1 VKIVVTTCRR
11 PTPRTRS
18 LVKDLVA
25 VLPNAVRIVRG
36 HLTLSMLALQAFD
49 IGASRIVVVRN
60 WKGNPRFLD
69 LYRVVGPGKALPIC
83 TLVLKGFK
91 LARECGW
98 GLPSYRPRALY
109 MSLDEVVDGG
119 VDESV
124 LECLIRGLC
133 ISVSSDSRSIRES
146 LRVVLERR
154 GERGSEYIEMKFVDE
169 SGSYRGPVLRIR
181 GVARKCS
188 TELA

>member
-1 VKIVVTTCRR
+1 MKIVITTCRR

-25 VLPNAVRIVRG
+25 VIPNAVRIVRG

-49 IGASRIVVVRN
+49 IGAARIVVIRN

-69 LYRVVGPGKALPIC
+69 LYTVTGPGNAVRMC

-98 GLPSYRPRALY
+98 GLPSYRPRRLY
-109 MSLDEVVDGG
+109 ISLKDVAESGI
-119 VDESV
+119 DESV
-124 LECLIRGLC
+124 LECLIRGFC
-133 ISVSSDSRSIRES
+133 MHVSDVAKPPRETMK
-146 LRVVLERR
+146 VVLERKN
-154 GERGSEYIEMKFVDE
+154 ERGIEYIELKFVDDE
-169 SGSYRGPVLRIR
+169 GSYRGPVLRLR
-181 GVARKCS
+181 GVARRCS
-188 TELA
+188 IGPA